1 MPAVNHPSAMEH
13 GDFDI
18 NIIGK
23 HFTTVFYPHRTAGL
37 NGLGA
42 YGEDHTTWSGMDLIR
57 SELLRM
63 DLEKWYAEAR
73 TLENRKSY
81 LVNAINELR
90 L

>member
-1 MPAVNHPSAMEH
+1 MNHPSAMEH

-18 NIIGK
+18 NILEK
-23 HFTTVFYPHRTAGL
+23 HYTTVFYSHRTAGL

-42 YGEDHTTWSGMDLIR
+42 YGGGHTTWSGTDLIR